1 MISKKNILS
10 LAVLLATAA
19 LTACGDGKG
28 SSGTEPEA
36 YIAES
41 LSRSTSIRT
50 VLSGPKA
57 HVALNNNLLFDPN
70 TGRLNIPVPEDEDQS
85 ILNPKVAMNYADGFS
100 TSMPIYIAVDG
111 RGFGAGVPVIEGV
124 SLFNVNTSSK
134 LTYGVDFVAS
144 TLKDQIIIVPR
155 KPFEPS
161 SNYVLVLTNQIKD
174 MQNEPIGM
182 SGSYAGLK
190 SHTYTQGKLAQAQQL
205 MQKQEQVAQAG
216 GIDPQTIVYSSMFTT
231 GSVGNVMTETA
242 KELLKLKTADTA
254 NFRANPDNLD
264 LTDAYSLTLTGD
276 SDGKNVQPFSVG
288 LEAVEAF
295 KKPAKE
301 GNSDKSNEVNAV
313 TTEETSIASDSKKDK
328 KPHQGELFKAAF
340 KHYYDRTDST
350 TDLERVN
357 VTKGTV
363 KLPYFLETGANFNTT
378 PFEPANPEASAVTRY
393 SPLPKIKS
401 LQEVKFILFTP
412 KQDVLNGL
420 DGGNLKGLVI
430 YQHGVTSIKED
441 AYSFA
446 ADLVNKG
453 LAVIAIDHPIHGERM
468 VNGAVKAHTD
478 DATPYLNLA
487 ALPVARDNMRQSV
500 LDILGLRLALEGQYL
515 DILPDGVV
523 LSSGDNVNTDSA
535 LKLESA
541 SIKFLGHS
549 LGGILGN
556 TAMAIANKTGASEYQ
571 FGSAVFAKSGGHIAE
586 LLFASETFGP
596 LIKHNLNKSNLGYQ
610 DYVSGVCE
618 KEKPTPLKEG
628 ECYNHFATANK
639 EAAKL
644 IEKTLVPYKIIAQT
658 LIDTVDPHSVVSAGL
673 YPNDLPTLLIQVEND
688 DTVPNHGYKD
698 DSKTTVKA
706 VTAHFIGTEGLRSI
720 LEGPDVSA
728 NSRFAEYATGDH
740 KSLLIPDIGKRCL
753 NVVGDAE
760 SGFDLQCV
768 RKQDANTGSMRKLV
782 VDFLSN
788 DGKELKN
795 IDSDLVTLSALK
807 TGNSP
812 LTLSD

>member
-10 LAVLLATAA
+10 LAVLLATTA
-19 LTACGDGKG
+19 LTACGDGKS

-50 VLSGPKA
+50 VLSGKKA
-57 HVALNNNLLFDPN
+57 HVALNNNLLFNPY
-70 TGRLNIPVPEDEDQS
+70 TGEWNLPTTKNDITDTIFALS
-85 ILNPKVAMNYADGFS
+85 YADGFS

-111 RGFGAGVPVIEGV
+111 RGFGTGGLVTEGV
-124 SLFNVNTSSK
+124 SLFNVSTSSK

-144 TLKDQIIIVPR
+144 TLDDQIIVVPL
-155 KPFEPS
+155 KPFKPN
-161 SNYVLVLTNQIKD
+161 SNYVLALTNQIKD

-205 MQKQEQVAQAG
+205 MQKQEQIAQAG

-231 GSVGNVMTETA
+231 GSVGDVMTETA

-264 LTDAYSLTLTGD
+264 LTDAYSLTLTEYNGN
-276 SDGKNVQPFSVG
+276 NVQAFTDG
-288 LEAVEAF
+288 LEKVDVFKDSVE
-295 KKPAKE
+295 
-301 GNSDKSNEVNAV
+301 G
-313 TTEETSIASDSKKDK
+313 
-328 KPHQGELFKAAF
+328 AAF
-340 KHYYDRTDST
+340 KLVFSQYNTRSPEAIQV
-350 TDLERVN
+350 LGKVN

-363 KLPYFLETGANFNTT
+363 KLPYFLETGAKFDTT

-393 SPLPKIKS
+393 SPIPKIKS
-401 LQEVKFILFTP
+401 LQDVEFILFTP
-412 KQDVLNGL
+412 KYSQL
-420 DGGNLKGLVI
+420 DEDKPKGLVI

-446 ADLVNKG
+446 ADLVAKG

-500 LDILGLRLALEGQYL
+500 LDILGLRLALEGLYL
-515 DILPDGVV
+515 DILPDGSDGSDRVV
-523 LSSGDNVNTDSA
+523 LSSNSNDYTESA

-556 TAMAIANKTGASEYQ
+556 TAMAIANKTGGPNEPGAPEYQ
-571 FGSAVFAKSGGHIAE
+571 FSSAVFAKSGGHIAE
-586 LLFASETFGP
+586 LLSVSQKFGDDIRAS
-596 LIKHNLNKSNLGYQ
+596 IAKSLGVSQ
-610 DYVSGVCE
+610 DT
-618 KEKPTPLKEG
+618 KE
-628 ECYNHFATANK
+628 FQ
-639 EAAKL
+639 AKF
-644 IEKTLVPYKIIAQT
+644 VAFKIAAQT
-658 LIDTVDPHSVVSAGL
+658 LIDTVDPHSVVSSGL

-688 DTVPNHGYKD
+688 DTVPNHGYKVTED
-698 DSKTTVKA
+698 GRIPKA
-706 VTAHFIGTEGLRSI
+706 MTAHFIGTEGL
-720 LEGPDVSA
+720 A
-728 NSRFAEYATGDH
+728 NALKASDESTKRYFASYKNGWH
-740 KSLLIPDIGKRCL
+740 SSLLAPVLTEIMPRCL
-753 NVVGDAE
+753 NDQADLTQGFNE
-760 SGFDLQCV
+760 SCV
-768 RKQDANTGSMRKLV
+768 KGPNENTESMRKVV
-782 VDFLSN
+782 VDFLLNSDQKPSIDAN
-788 DGKELKN
+788 FAELKLPQTAN
-795 IDSDLVTLSALK
+795 
-807 TGNSP
+807 
-812 LTLSD
+812 

>member
-1 MISKKNILS
+1 MISKKHILS

-19 LTACGDGKG
+19 LTACGDDKG
-28 SSGTEPEA
+28 SSGTGPEA

-41 LSRSTSIRT
+41 LSHSTT
-50 VLSGPKA
+50 VKMNLDPNKPSVP
-57 HVALNNNLLFDPN
+57 LNNNLFFDPN
-70 TGRLNIPVPEDEDQS
+70 TGRLNFLSDEERENSDIS
-85 ILNPKVAMNYADGFS
+85 DPRFALGYADGFS
-100 TSMPIYIAVDG
+100 TSMPLYISVDG
-111 RGFGAGVPVIEGV
+111 RGFGDDLGQIAEGA

-144 TLKDQIIIVPR
+144 TLDDKIIVIPL
-155 KPFEPS
+155 KPFKPS
-161 SNYVLVLTNQIKD
+161 TNYVLVLTNQIKD
-174 MQNEPIGM
+174 VQNEPIGM
-182 SGSYAGLK
+182 SRSYAGLN
-190 SHTYTQGKLAQAQQL
+190 SHPYNDGKLGYLQAML
-205 MQKQEQVAQAG
+205 KGQKAIAEKF
-216 GIDPQTIVYSSMFTT
+216 GIDPKTMVYSSTFTT
-231 GSVGNVMTETA
+231 GSVGDVMTETA
-242 KELLKLKTADTA
+242 KELLKLKTANNA
-254 NFRANPDNLD
+254 NFRPNPDNLD

-295 KKPAKE
+295 KNPARE
-301 GNSDKSNEVNAV
+301 GNSDTNNEVNAV
-313 TTEETSIASDSKKDK
+313 TTEETSTASDSKEVD
-328 KPHQGELFKAAF
+328 KPHLGELFKAVF
-340 KHYYDRTDST
+340 KNYYDRTGST

-363 KLPYFLETGANFNTT
+363 KLPYFLETGAKFDTT

-393 SPLPKIKS
+393 SPIPKIKS
-401 LQEVKFILFTP
+401 LQDVEFILFTP
-412 KQDVLNGL
+412 KYSEL
-420 DGGNLKGLVI
+420 DEDKPKGLVI

-446 ADLVNKG
+446 ADLVAKG

-515 DILPDGVV
+515 DILPDGVA

-556 TAMAIANKTGASEYQ
+556 TAMAIANNTGASEYQ
-571 FGSAVFAKSGGHIAE
+571 FSSAVFAKSGGHIAE

-596 LIKHNLNKSNLGYQ
+596 LIKHKLNQSNPDYQ
-610 DYVSGVCE
+610 GYVSGVCE

-628 ECYNHFATANK
+628 KCYNHFATANK

-644 IEKTLVPYKIIAQT
+644 IEKKLVPYKIIAQT

-673 YPNDLPTLLIQVEND
+673 YPKDLPTLLIQVKD
-688 DTVPNHGYKD
+688 DKTVPNNGSGSTLPIPTSD
-698 DSKTTVKA
+698 FV
-706 VTAHFIGTEGLRSI
+706 GTEGLRSV
-720 LEGPDVSA
+720 LEGPDVSV

-768 RKQDANTGSMRKLV
+768 MKQYANTESMRKLV